1 MKNTQV
7 LNSAIEQAIVALD
20 SSILKIVGDMQPSEV
35 IEFIR
40 ALQELREEEAH
51 YHGTIEKGNA

>member
-1 MKNTQV
+1 MKTTQA
-7 LNSAIEQAIVALD
+7 LNSVIEQAIIALD
-20 SSILKIVGDMQPSEV
+20 SNVLRIIGDMQASEV

-51 YHGTIEKGNA
+51 YLSTIEKGDA

>member
-1 MKNTQV
+1 MTNP
-7 LNSAIEQAIVALD
+7 EALD
-20 SSILKIVGDMQPSEV
+20 SAIAQAITMLEANIRKAVGDMRPSEA

-51 YHGTIEKGNA
+51 YLSTIQKDNT

>member
-1 MKNTQV
+1 MTNP
-7 LNSAIEQAIVALD
+7 EALD
-20 SSILKIVGDMQPSEV
+20 SAIAQAITMLEANIRKAVGDMRPSEA

-51 YHGTIEKGNA
+51 YLSTIQKDDA

>member
-1 MKNTQV
+1 MTNP
-7 LNSAIEQAIVALD
+7 EALD
-20 SSILKIVGDMQPSEV
+20 SAIAQAITMLEANIRKAVGDMRPSKA

-51 YHGTIEKGNA
+51 YLSTIQKNNT

>member
-1 MKNTQV
+1 MTNP
-7 LNSAIEQAIVALD
+7 EALD
-20 SSILKIVGDMQPSEV
+20 SAIAQAITMLEANIRKAVGDMRPSEA

-51 YHGTIEKGNA
+51 YLSTIQKDNA